1 MKEAQKTTNCHGLAE
16 KVLLAVRS
24 VLGPSDIMVPLH
36 EPDFSGN
43 EWTYVKQCIDTG
55 WVSSVG
61 SFVDRFEKDLQDFT
75 GASHAVATANGTSAL
90 HICML
95 LAGVTP
101 GDEVL
106 VPSLTFVATANAVAY
121 SGATPHFVDSDECSL
136 GIDVEKLEYH
146 LRDIAHVASG
156 ECFNRKTGARLR
168 ALVAMHTFG
177 HATGLDALE
186 DLCNRWHIKLI
197 EDAAESLGSSYNGR
211 HTGNVGLA
219 SAISFNGN
227 KVITTGG
234 GGAVLTNDEDLGK
247 RAKHLTTTAR
257 IPHRWNFI
265 HDEVGFNYR
274 LPNLNA
280 ALGCAQLERLP
291 HMLADKRL
299 VAAKYEEACRGLSG
313 IRFLKEPD
321 NCKSN
326 YWLNTLILDRGQEG
340 SLDAVLHRLNESNY
354 MSRPI
359 WTPMHQLAMYQNCP
373 RSDLSVAD
381 SLALRVINIPSS
393 SILANRA

>member
-1 MKEAQKTTNCHGLAE
+1 MKEAHKTTNCHSLAE

-61 SFVDRFEKDLQDFT
+61 SFVDRFERDLQEFT
-75 GASHAVATANGTSAL
+75 GAKFAIATANGTSAL

-95 LAGVTP
+95 LAGVAP

-136 GIDVEKLEYH
+136 GIDVEKLEHH
-146 LRDIAHVASG
+146 LSDIAHVAAG

-177 HATGLDALE
+177 HATELDALE
-186 DLCNRWHIKLI
+186 DLCNRWHIKLV

-234 GGAVLTNDEDLGK
+234 GGAILTNDEDLGR

-291 HMLADKRL
+291 HMLAEKRL
-299 VAAKYEEACRGLSG
+299 VAAKYEEAFRGLSG
-313 IRFLKEPD
+313 IRFLKERD
-321 NCKSN
+321 KCKSN